1 MSNSL
6 RALEKGLRY
15 GGSTRALMA
24 NGYYNDLIRKKTR
37 PRKTGTR
44 KITSDKLL
52 LSLILSIKA
61 PACLLGPYI

>member
-1 MSNSL
+1 
-6 RALEKGLRY
+6 
-15 GGSTRALMA
+15 MA

-52 LSLILSIKA
+52 SSFLLAVKA
-61 PACLLGPYI
+61 PAYLLGLYV